1 MPENLF
7 KFKMYFDISKSHDV
21 KIPQNSEI
29 LAIFLILAIIDR
41 EPHSHGL
48 VGNDKVGFC
57 TYIQVLYE
65 VELAVMEFFKILFF
79 SKNIYKGCPS
89 ISSEF

>member
-79 SKNIYKGCPS
+79 SKNIICHS

>member
-57 TYIQVLYE
+57 TYIQVLHE
-65 VELAVMEFFKILFF
+65 VELAVMEFFKNPFLF
-79 SKNIYKGCPS
+79 KKYI
-89 ISSEF
+89 

>member
-29 LAIFLILAIIDR
+29 LAISLILAR

-65 VELAVMEFFKILFF
+65 VELAVMEFLKILFF
-79 SKNIYKGCPS
+79 SKNICKGCHS